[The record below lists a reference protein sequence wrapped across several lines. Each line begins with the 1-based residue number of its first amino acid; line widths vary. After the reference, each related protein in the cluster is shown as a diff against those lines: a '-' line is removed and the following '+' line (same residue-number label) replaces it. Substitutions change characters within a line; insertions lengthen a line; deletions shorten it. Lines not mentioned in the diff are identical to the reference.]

1 MRCKIVGAGLAGVA
15 AAYFLTQKGHHVT
28 LFDEKG
34 VGAGAS
40 SIPAGLLHPYPGK
53 RGLKSK
59 FSEEAMELSLEL
71 LNVAEKH
78 CGKTISLRNGIFRFD
93 WTPEQMYDD
102 LEVGPLGTMITT
114 GLTVYLNQY
123 LPALFDAM
131 DSVEFVQKK
140 INTAEDVGE
149 YDCLIWAVGVGF
161 ERKATSFPIEFVK
174 GQALI
179 LSHPE
184 KVWERTMVGLGHIS
198 PLPNGFV
205 QVGASYEHHPKTNL
219 PDKDAAYAYLG
230 PRVKNFLPPLE
241 EFTFID
247 CVAGFRVCRRGTYL
261 PIVEKISDQEYVFTA
276 LGSRGL
282 LYHAYYGRLLADMIE

>member
-1 MRCKIVGAGLAGVA
+1 VRCKVVGAGLAGVA
-15 AAYFLTQKGHHVT
+15 TAYFLSKKGHAVT

-59 FSEEAMELSLEL
+59 FSEEAMQASLDL
-71 LNVAEKH
+71 LDVAENH
-78 CGKTISLRNGIFRFD
+78 SGEAVSLRNGIFRFD
-93 WTPEQMYDD
+93 WTPEQMYND
-102 LEVGPLGTMITT
+102 LELQSNGTMIAS
-114 GLTVYLNQY
+114 GVTVYLDRY
-123 LPALFDAM
+123 LLALFGAM
-131 DSVEFVQKK
+131 QSVEFVQKK
-140 INTAEDVGE
+140 ISSLEDLGDFDSVVWSVG
-149 YDCLIWAVGVGF
+149 GGF
-161 ERKATSFPIEFVK
+161 EKIPTSFPIEFLK

-184 KVWERTMVGLGHIS
+184 KVWERSMVGLGHIS
-198 PLPNGFV
+198 PLPNGYV
-205 QVGASYEHHPKTNL
+205 QVGATYEHHPETYL
-219 PDKDAAYAYLG
+219 PNKEATYAYLR
-230 PRVKNFLPPLE
+230 PRVANFLPPLE

-247 CVAGFRVCRRGTYL
+247 CVAGCRVCRRGSYL
-261 PIVEKISDQEYVFTA
+261 PIVERVSEKEYVFTA